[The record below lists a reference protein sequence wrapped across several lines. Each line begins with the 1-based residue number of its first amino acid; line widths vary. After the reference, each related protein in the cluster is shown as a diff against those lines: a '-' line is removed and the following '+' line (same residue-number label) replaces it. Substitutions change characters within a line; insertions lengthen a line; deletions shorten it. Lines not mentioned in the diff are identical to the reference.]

1 MGALHIN
8 SGHGVSPEQTNC
20 DLKSRDYSK
29 AASCKLQAASCK
41 LQAASCKLQAASCK
55 RASVR
60 AGDQNPPS
68 FRLPPMT

>member
-41 LQAASCKLQAASCK
+41 LQAGQCARRRSTPTKLSPAAYDLK
-55 RASVR
+55 PEA
-60 AGDQNPPS
+60 A
-68 FRLPPMT
+68 FT

>member
-41 LQAASCKLQAASCK
+41 L
-55 RASVR
+55 ASVR